1 MQLVKVSYNITAE
14 WSTGK
19 IFSGRCAYKK
29 CKSAMSRDANPG
41 YNRTVHVILLHGM
54 VIRMKNRDKRLKR
67 KRDMIKDYIKSRL
80 KNLKPKANKS
90 PVSNHQTNKP

>member
-1 MQLVKVSYNITAE
+1 MQLVVVYYIMTAD

-19 IFSGRCAYKK
+19 FFSGQCAYKK
-29 CKSAMSRDANPG
+29 YKTAMSRNANPG
-41 YNRTVHVILLHGM
+41 YNRSVHVILLHGM